1 MKKTILSEL
10 KTLGAKLLML
20 CTLSMQIVACDDDIA
35 PKVEDEPTYQEEFTI
50 MSGKVYFPEDSQTKT
65 VKTLSQDIKEIT
77 VVESPQGWSVEIDEQ
92 GNINITSP
100 AQGDVSAE
108 SEGYVVIKASGKGGK
123 IIEGRFI
130 VAKGNLE
137 VYAYANRAYFIG
149 GSCDYYY
156 GASTLGGFERSVDYI
171 LSVLSMEKG
180 TERSS
185 LLENL
190 AFKIQKGDYGYE
202 GEEITPWLSTLL
214 DYSPTLGD
222 EYIVWAVMDSGK
234 TGPYTIDDVAWVHYK
249 HRSIKAE
256 VTENTEKRTSTMI
269 DINVSVKEADGYLA
283 MSVPAARVEDVNIYK
298 DNLLAC
304 ILDGNISSAGKLYTE
319 DYTGSLL
326 EIAKGTDAYIDGLNY
341 EPYSDYYVFVL
352 PFDGR
357 PYDRY
362 TKSDIKGFQFKT
374 AEPNSGGAVSA
385 SAQQV
390 QYSDSNDEMAVEF
403 TNASQNSKWTK
414 FYYIWIPETKY
425 KSYKTDQELVNATF
439 AQNADSHISKSS
451 FEAAGFSFPYVIS
464 NKDALNMTYW
474 FVGFFVDEEGKWGE
488 LAKIRCTPVHDWP
501 TPDGLLW
508 KFDCA
513 NMLGEGNSTANILS
527 FGVAPLYSFYDS
539 KFPQE
544 GKFVWAIYQASNY
557 PEDVPDYNIKLRAEY
572 YYSYMGACEYTVIPN
587 NETSGIVRYYCMIPR
602 FDAEHNLL
610 KDDTGRTL
618 FELDMEREFRYDNF
632 DPVAKTCRFY
642 FYDTVEGE
650 LCTVLN
656 DSEMWFMYFGL
667 AAAGNN

>member
-20 CTLSMQIVACDDDIA
+20 CTLSMQIMSCDDDIV

-50 MSGKVYFPEDSQTKT
+50 MSGKVYFPEYSQTKT

-123 IIEGRFI
+123 IIEDRFI
-130 VAKGNLE
+130 VAKGSLE

-149 GSCDYYY
+149 ASCEYYY
-156 GASTLGGFERSVDYI
+156 GASTPDKFEKNVESI
-171 LSVLSMEKG
+171 HSVLSMEKG
-180 TERSS
+180 KERTAR
-185 LLENL
+185 LNEFE
-190 AFKIQKGDYGYE
+190 FKVQKGDYGYD
-202 GEEITPWLSTLL
+202 GEEKTPWISTLL
-214 DYSPTLGD
+214 GESTVLGN
-222 EYIVWAVMDSGK
+222 EYIIWAVMDTDK
-234 TGPYTIDDVAWVHYK
+234 TEPYTLDDVVQVHYK

-256 VTENTEKRTSTMI
+256 VTENIEKRTTTMI
-269 DINVSVKEADGYLA
+269 DINVSVQEANAFLA
-283 MSVPAARVEDVNIYK
+283 VSVPAASVEDVTLYK
-298 DNLLAC
+298 DDMLAC
-304 ILDGNISSAGKLYTE
+304 ILAGNLSDAGKVYTE
-319 DYTGSLL
+319 SYTGSLL
-326 EIAKGTDAYIDGLNY
+326 EIAKGTGAYIDGLEY

-352 PFDGR
+352 PLDGR
-357 PYDRY
+357 PYKRY
-362 TKSDIKGFQFKT
+362 VQSDIKDFRFKT
-374 AEPNSGGAVSA
+374 AELPSGGAVAA

-390 QYSDSNDEMAVEF
+390 QQNDSYTEMTVEF
-403 TNASQNSKWTK
+403 TYASQSSNWTK
-414 FYYIWIPETKY
+414 FHYIWIPEAKY
-425 KSYKTDQELVNATF
+425 KSYKTDQELVNATL
-439 AQNADSHISKSS
+439 AQNEASSMTKSR
-451 FEAAGFSFPYVIS
+451 FEAAGYSFPYIIT

-488 LAKIRCTPVHDWP
+488 LAKTKCTPAQIWP

-508 KFDCA
+508 KFDGA
-513 NMLGEGNSTANILS
+513 NILGEGNSTANILS
-527 FGVAPLYSFYDS
+527 FGAAPLYSFYDS
-539 KFPQE
+539 KNTQE

-602 FDAEHNLL
+602 FDAENNLL

-618 FELDMEREFRYDNF
+618 FELDREREFRYDNF

-642 FYDTVEGE
+642 FYDMIQGE
-650 LCTVLN
+650 VCTVL
-656 DSEMWFMYFGL
+656 DDPQMWFHYFGL

>member
-1 MKKTILSEL
+1 MKKTILSYL
-10 KTLGAKLLML
+10 KSLGVKFLML

-50 MSGKVYFPEDSQTKT
+50 MSGKVYFPEYSQTKT

-108 SEGYVVIKASGKGGK
+108 SEGYVVIKASGEGGK
-123 IIEGRFI
+123 VIEKRFI

-149 GSCDYYY
+149 ESCEYYY
-156 GASTLGGFERSVDYI
+156 GASTPGGFEKNVEHI

-180 TERSS
+180 KERSS
-185 LLENL
+185 LLNKFE
-190 AFKIQKGDYGYE
+190 FKVQKGDYGYD
-202 GEEITPWLSTLL
+202 GEEKTPWISTIFG
-214 DYSPTLGD
+214 DSPILGN
-222 EYIVWAVMDSGK
+222 EYIIWAVMDTGK
-234 TGPYTIDDVAWVHYK
+234 TEPYTIDDVVKVHYT
-249 HRSIKAE
+249 HRSIKTE
-256 VTENTEKRTSTMI
+256 VNENIEKRTSTMI
-269 DINVSVKEADGYLA
+269 DINVSVQDADAYLA
-283 MSVPAARVEDVNIYK
+283 MSVPAARVEDVTIHK
-298 DNLLAC
+298 DDMLAC
-304 ILDGNISSAGKLYTE
+304 ILGGNMSGAGKVYTE
-319 DYTGSLL
+319 NYTGSLL
-326 EIAKGTDAYIDGLNY
+326 EIAKGTDTYIDGLNY

-352 PFDGR
+352 PLDGR

-362 TKSDIKGFQFKT
+362 TKSDIKDFQFKT
-374 AEPNSGGAVSA
+374 AEPHSGGAVSA

-403 TNASQNSKWTK
+403 TNASQYSNWTK
-414 FYYIWIPETKY
+414 FYYIWIPESKY

-451 FEAAGFSFPYVIS
+451 FETAGFSFPYVIS
-464 NKDALNMTYW
+464 NKEALNMTYW

-527 FGVAPLYSFYDS
+527 FGVAPLFGFYDS

-544 GKFVWAIYQASNY
+544 GKFVWAIYQESDF
-557 PEDVPDYNIKLRAEY
+557 PEDVPSYNVMLYADY
-572 YYSYMGACEYTVIPN
+572 YYSYMGACEYSVIPTS
-587 NETSGIVRYYCMIPR
+587 ESSGIVRYYCMVPR
-602 FDAEHNLL
+602 FDAENNLL
-610 KDDTGRTL
+610 KDDEGRTV
-618 FELDMEREFRYDNF
+618 FELDIDRDFKYDSF

-642 FYDTVEGE
+642 FYDMVEGE
-650 LCTVLN
+650 ICTVL
-656 DSEMWFMYFGL
+656 DDPQIWFQYFGL
-667 AAAGNN
+667 AATGNN